1 MEGLKRS
8 FSKLFLGLILG
19 TLFFSLGI
27 GSVLAGFGISPP
39 RLANDHLLP
48 GSHYEQDI
56 YLVRGEPK
64 ETLFTT
70 IKINAPEIESWIKV
84 DPGFEFELPKGVQQF
99 PVKFIVDVP
108 QDAELKLYQG
118 TIDILTSPEK
128 AEGGQ
133 VTVALGAEAKI
144 ALRVTAEEFSEFEF
158 RGVTLS
164 DVEQGS
170 PIKLVLKIENKGN
183 QETGPTKVYLK
194 VFDQH
199 HSALLEESEA
209 DILERVEPFQIQE
222 IPVEFPT
229 DLGIGQYWGDF
240 EIYQDDKLVR
250 KDKQVF
256 YILEKS
262 VVPGLEEKEEK
273 GEEEK
278 EEGFPYLYIGIAI
291 IAILVLGG
299 AVWFFLKK
307 KKTKRTS

>member
-1 MEGLKRS
+1 MKRLKRS

-19 TLFFSLGI
+19 CLFFSLGI
-27 GSVLAGFGISPP
+27 SPVLAGFGISPP
-39 RLANDHLLP
+39 RLANDRLLP
-48 GSHYEQDI
+48 GSHYEQVI

-70 IKINAPEIESWIKV
+70 IKINAPEIENWIKV
-84 DPGFEFELPKGVQQF
+84 EPGFEFELPKGTQQF

-128 AEGGQ
+128 AKEGQ
-133 VTVALGAEAKI
+133 VTVALGAQAEI
-144 ALRVTAEEFSEFEF
+144 ALRVTEEELSEFEF
-158 RGVTLS
+158 RGITLK

-170 PIKLVLKIENKGN
+170 PIKLILKIENKGN

-199 HSALLEESEA
+199 HGSLLEEKET

-229 DLGIGQYWGDF
+229 NLGIGQYWGDF
-240 EIYQDDKLVR
+240 EIYQDEKLVK

-256 YILEKS
+256 NILEKTE
-262 VVPGLEEKEEK
+262 VATGAPGAEEEEK
-273 GEEEK
+273 GE
-278 EEGFPYLYIGIAI
+278 GFSYLYIGIVI

-299 AVWFFLKK
+299 AVWFFLKRK
-307 KKTKRTS
+307 KKETGVV